1 MPFLGQRVRSRHG
14 TAELQVIRVTQALAE
29 GLSAADTH
37 ADERLV
43 LWEASVILA
52 LLCESLGRRSC
63 SQEPL
68 TAS

>member
-1 MPFLGQRVRSRHG
+1 M
-14 TAELQVIRVTQALAE
+14 IRVTQALAE